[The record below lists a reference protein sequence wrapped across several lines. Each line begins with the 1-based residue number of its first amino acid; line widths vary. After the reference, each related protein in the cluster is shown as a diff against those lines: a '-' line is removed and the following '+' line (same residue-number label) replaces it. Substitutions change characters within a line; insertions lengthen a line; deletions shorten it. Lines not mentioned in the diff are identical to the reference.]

1 MASKCPPAAKDQALR
16 GARLKALLALDF
28 CLGIRG
34 RSCNSPD
41 SQYATTDMC
50 GRTSAVR

>member
-1 MASKCPPAAKDQALR
+1 MASKASPAAKVQALR
-16 GARLKALLALDF
+16 GDRLKALLALDF